1 MKFLSFLASLL
12 INAFFVFIFLLIV
25 KAQTVKPIKTH
36 IYTVNLIELSKKKVK
51 PKILQRPKPKPKI
64 IPKPK
69 PRPKPAMRPK
79 PKSKPKPKPIVKS
92 KPKPEPKVVVKPKPK
107 LKRKP
112 KQKNK
117 PKPKKILRPKYR
129 PKYRKKVP
137 KPNIEERIRLIR
149 EKVML
154 QQIKER
160 LLEEKIKALKEH
172 ILTQREAQKRFS
184 QKLANS
190 YVSLI
195 KSIIYKN
202 WGVEKSIIKN
212 NIFIAKVEIKL
223 DYRGNLINL
232 CMIRSSGNAYFDGT
246 VIDAIKSSE
255 PFPSPPKEIL
265 NGGVVDFIITFD
277 SREKR

>member
-12 INAFFVFIFLLIV
+12 IHAFFVLVFLLII
-25 KAQTVKPIKTH
+25 KAPTVKPRKTP
-36 IYTVNLIELSKKKVK
+36 IYTVNLIELSKKKAK
-51 PKILQRPKPKPKI
+51 PKILQKPKPKPKI

-79 PKSKPKPKPIVKS
+79 PKPKPKPIVK
-92 KPKPEPKVVVKPKPK
+92 PKPKPK
-107 LKRKP
+107 P
-112 KQKNK
+112 KQKIRSR
-117 PKPKKILRPKYR
+117 PKKILRPKYK

-137 KPNIEERIRLIR
+137 KPNIEEKIRLIR

-184 QKLANS
+184 QKLASS

-212 NIFIAKVEIKL
+212 NVFIAKVEIKL

-232 CMIRSSGNAYFDGT
+232 YMIKSSGNAYFDGT

>member
-1 MKFLSFLASLL
+1 MKFLSFLLSLL
-12 INAFFVFIFLLIV
+12 IHAFFVLVFLLII
-25 KAQTVKPIKTH
+25 KTPTVKPRKTT
-36 IYTVNLIELSKKKVK
+36 IYTVNLIELSKKKAK
-51 PKILQRPKPKPKI
+51 PKILQKPKPKPKI

-69 PRPKPAMRPK
+69 PRPKPTMK
-79 PKSKPKPKPIVKS
+79 PKLKPKPKPIVKPRS
-92 KPKPEPKVVVKPKPK
+92 RPKPKPK
-107 LKRKP
+107 PVIKPKRKP
-112 KQKNK
+112 KPKQKISRQ
-117 PKPKKILRPKYR
+117 KPKKILRPKYK

-137 KPNIEERIRLIR
+137 KPNIEEKIRLIR

-172 ILTQREAQKRFS
+172 ILTQREAQERFS
-184 QKLANS
+184 QKLASS

-212 NIFIAKVEIKL
+212 NVFIAKVEIKL

-232 CMIRSSGNAYFDGT
+232 YMIKSSGNAYFDGT

-255 PFPSPPKEIL
+255 PFPPPPKEIL
-265 NGGVVDFIITFD
+265 NGGVVDFIIIFD